1 MKIQYSSLFIK
12 KLKKTDVRIKKNFI
26 KRRNI
31 LKKNPQDPVLHNHE
45 LHIPYENMHSIDITS
60 DYRAIF
66 EEIHEKEEVIIYFIQ
81 IGTHKELYG

>member
-1 MKIQYSSLFIK
+1 MEIEFSPAFRKQYL
-12 KLKKTDVRIKKNFI
+12 KLNVRI
-26 KRRNI
+26 RNKTNDCLRI
-31 LKKNPQDPVLHNHE
+31 FKKNPQNSVLHNHE

-66 EEIHEKEEVIIYFIQ
+66 EEIHEGEEVIMYFIQ